1 MYQLLWAFASEYRA
15 GWRAGLVGRGHII
28 RCVKTENVP
37 QGCGFARRA
46 FLKGAL
52 ALGAARG
59 AQGSRGMAEP
69 SSQGSTGAGDREYW
83 IQVVKRVSDPVLE
96 ALSKGQLRAKMP
108 VEAGPGLAEARSQS
122 THLEAMGRLLCGL
135 APWLEADATESAER
149 ELQARYREWARAGI
163 RYGTDKE
170 SPDYM
175 NFGVTP
181 QSLVD
186 AAFLALAIVRAP
198 VALWEKLDKATQGN
212 VVRALQ
218 ATRSILPGQN
228 NWLLFSAMVEAALCF
243 MGEWWDPMRV
253 GYAVQQHM
261 QWFVGDGMYGDGPH
275 FHWDYYNSFVIHPML
290 LQVLETVEKRSST
303 WSSLRP
309 VVLERAQRYVA
320 IQERLISP
328 EGTFPAIG
336 RSLAYRFGAF
346 HLLSDISFRKKLPEG
361 VTPEQVRCALTAVM
375 RRMIEMPGTFDA
387 NGWLT
392 IGFAGHQPSIEETY
406 ISTGSCYLCAAAW
419 LPLGL
424 PATDAFWSGPARP
437 WTEVKVWSGQ
447 DLKADHASSA

>member
-1 MYQLLWAFASEYRA
+1 MEVAIREE
-15 GWRAGLVGRGHII
+15 GL
-28 RCVKTENVP
+28 E
-37 QGCGFARRA
+37 RRD

-52 ALGAARG
+52 ALGA
-59 AQGSRGMAEP
+59 
-69 SSQGSTGAGDREYW
+69 STGLPLQAGTSAGAVANEATGARDREYW
-83 IQVVKRVSDPVLE
+83 MRVVRRVSDPVLE
-96 ALSKGQLRAKMP
+96 ALSKGQLRARMP
-108 VEAGPGLAEARSQS
+108 VEAGSGLVEARSQS

-135 APWLEADATESAER
+135 APWLEAEAPEGAER
-149 ELQARYREWARAGI
+149 ELQARYREWARTGI
-163 RYGTDKE
+163 RFGTDKA
-170 SPDYM
+170 SADYM
-175 NFGVTP
+175 NFGLTP

-186 AAFLALAIVRAP
+186 AAFLALAVVRAP
-198 VALWEKLDKATQGN
+198 VELWEKLDKTTQGN
-212 VVRALQ
+212 LVRALE

-261 QWFVGDGMYGDGPH
+261 QWYVGDGMYGDGPR
-275 FHWDYYNSFVIHPML
+275 FHWDYYNSFVIQPML
-290 LQVLETVEKRSST
+290 LQVLETVERKASA

-309 VVLERAQRYVA
+309 VVLERAQRYAA

-346 HLLSDISFRKKLPEG
+346 HLLSDMSLRKKLPEG
-361 VTPEQVRCALTAVM
+361 VAPEQVRCALTAVM

-387 NGWLT
+387 KGWLT
-392 IGFAGHQPSIEETY
+392 IGFAGHQPSIGETY

-424 PATDAFWSGPARP
+424 PPTDSFWAGPAKP

-447 DLKADHASSA
+447 DVKADHASSA